1 MKRVLIYYM
10 DFHSSIGGG
19 EYLSLLLIAELQKT
33 CEVTLALNWESDVA
47 KAAEMAGIP
56 VDMAALKVV
65 LVKPESEF
73 LRRIDAILPFY
84 RTRQLKKLAK
94 KADVC
99 ISTANLFDFGKPAH
113 HFVYLLRL
121 MGDNAFI
128 DYYNHVPP
136 LKGAA
141 RFKRKARTFLAET
154 ILRPLL
160 GMRSTRKILADPRE
174 HIYPPS
180 QYVDSIMRSFY
191 GPFNSTVFYPP
202 TAFEAGETVVPRD
215 PLRINYL
222 GRVTPEK
229 RVDEIVEI
237 VARARELSGQPLTL
251 YLAGHLDETPF
262 IEKLRRTAAGNP
274 WLHLPGPVYGEE
286 KTRFLLS
293 GAYAIHAERDEAFGI
308 SITEYLKAGLIPIVP
323 DEGGTVEI
331 VDAPELTYHT
341 PEDAAQILT
350 RLLRDESFREGL
362 LRHCGERAKLFSAQA
377 YMESQRRTLEKILA
391 GTDGS
396 A

>member
-1 MKRVLIYYM
+1 MKKRVLIYYM

-33 CEVTLALNWESDVA
+33 CEVTLALNWKSDVA

-56 VDMAALKVV
+56 VDIAALNVV

-73 LRRIDAILPFY
+73 LRKLDAILPFW

-128 DYYNHVPP
+128 DYYNHAPP

-160 GMRSTRKILADPRE
+160 GMRSTRKILSDQRE

-202 TAFEAGETVVPRD
+202 TAFEAGETDVPRD
-215 PLRINYL
+215 PFRVNYL

-229 RVDEIVEI
+229 RVDEIVGI
-237 VARARELSGQPLTL
+237 VAQARELSGLPLTL

-262 IEKLRRTAAGNP
+262 IEKLRRTAAENP

-286 KTRFLLS
+286 KAKFLLS

-341 PEDAAQILT
+341 PEDAAKILV
-350 RLLRDESFREGL
+350 RLLQDETFREGQL
-362 LRHCGERAKLFSAQA
+362 SHCKERAKLFSAQA
-377 YMESQRRTLEKILA
+377 YMENQRRTMEKILA
-391 GTDGS
+391 ETD
-396 A
+396 